1 MEHLLRGL
9 YLIIGSIVAAV
20 FVGSVVDI
28 KIASYE
34 EDKTFSDMREIARV
48 DEITKSLD
56 CLALNIYKEAGYEPF
71 EGKVAVAQVTM
82 NRVEDPRFPDSVC
95 DVVYQKNAFTAR
107 VVCQF
112 SWYCDSVH
120 RTRPVNPEAY
130 NESYEIAKKV
140 LLEDFRLPS
149 LTEALYYHADYVS
162 PNFHMRQQRI
172 SQIGAHIFY
181 TDGAN
186 NVL

>member
-1 MEHLLRGL
+1 MEHILRAL
-9 YLIIGSIVAAV
+9 YLIFGSITAAI
-20 FVGSVVDI
+20 FISSVVDI
-28 KIASYE
+28 KITSYE
-34 EDKTFSDMREIARV
+34 KQNPSQISENVNVNEIS
-48 DEITKSLD
+48 KSLD
-56 CLALNIYKEAGYEPF
+56 CLALNVYKEAGYEPF
-71 EGKVAVAQVTM
+71 EGKVAVAQVTV

-95 DVVYQKNAFTAR
+95 DVVYQKNAFTAK

-120 RTRPVNPEAY
+120 RTRPVNPKAFDQ
-130 NESYEIAKKV
+130 SYEIAKKV

-149 LTEALYYHADYVS
+149 LTNALYYHADYVS

-172 SQIGAHIFY
+172 SKIGAHIFY
-181 TDGAN
+181 TDGTN